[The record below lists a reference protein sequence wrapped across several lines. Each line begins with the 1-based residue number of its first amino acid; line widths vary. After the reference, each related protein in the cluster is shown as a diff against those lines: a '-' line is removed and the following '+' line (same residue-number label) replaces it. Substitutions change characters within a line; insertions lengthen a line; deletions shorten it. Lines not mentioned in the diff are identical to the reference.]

1 MEIQSINS
9 IININNTQA
18 KTGSVQNN
26 EFKELFDKIT
36 GGDLAQEMRDTYDVT
51 LNVGSIG
58 NVTDFLN
65 THDIRCKNFVAISTD
80 TLSKME
86 ENPALKKKVMSAIEE
101 FCSPKAQAEINALA
115 PPVKSAGMIVY
126 PDGDTLYWLEGYSN
140 EIGNEKD
147 KKIVN
152 EKSISESF
160 QKYSDTDYQV
170 TENNL
175 EAIMQIMA
183 AEYERKIENEF

>member
-9 IININNTQA
+9 NININNTQA
-18 KTGSVQNN
+18 KAGSVQSN

-36 GGDLAQEMRDTYDVT
+36 GGDMAQEIRDTYDVT

-65 THDIRCKNFVAISTD
+65 THDIRCKNFVAISAD

-86 ENPALKKKVMSAIEE
+86 ENPALKKKVTSAIEE

-126 PDGDTLYWLEGYSN
+126 PDGDTLYWLEGYPNDFGDMKEKKVIASEVDMAN
-140 EIGNEKD
+140 AQRIYSSSIDGN
-147 KKIVN
+147 VM
-152 EKSISESF
+152 
-160 QKYSDTDYQV
+160 
-170 TENNL
+170 ENDI
-175 EAIMQIMA
+175 ETAMQILGTTYM
-183 AEYERKIENEF
+183 RKDM